1 MKSPIWAPW
10 RMEYILGTKPEAC
23 VFCAM
28 AELDPSRLHEQH
40 VLALLPDTLVCLN
53 RYPFAAGHLLVMPR
67 RHSADLFELPAAEY
81 ASFTRVLR
89 QASVR
94 LRRAV
99 RAQGLNVGINL
110 GEAAG
115 AGISE
120 HVHGHIVPRWAG
132 DTNFMPVLADIRV
145 MPQHLDDTYGHL
157 LPHFADIEKDVTP

>member
-1 MKSPIWAPW
+1 
-10 RMEYILGTKPEAC
+10 MEYILGKKPAGC

-28 AELDPSRLHEQH
+28 AELDRTKLHEQH

-67 RHSADLFELPAAEY
+67 RHSADLFDLPAPEY

-89 QASVR
+89 QSAIR

-99 RAQGLNVGINL
+99 RAQGLNVGVNL
-110 GEAAG
+110 GDAAG

-132 DTNFMPVLADIRV
+132 DNNFMPVLADIRV
-145 MPQHLDDTYGHL
+145 MPQHLDDTYRHL
-157 LPHFADIEKDVTP
+157 LPHFDDIEKDVAP